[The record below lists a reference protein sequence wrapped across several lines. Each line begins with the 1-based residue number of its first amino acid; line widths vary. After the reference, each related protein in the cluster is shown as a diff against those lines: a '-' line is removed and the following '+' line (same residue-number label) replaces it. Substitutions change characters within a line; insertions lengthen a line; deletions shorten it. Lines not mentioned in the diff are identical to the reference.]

1 MQRRGGGEIQ
11 ERDGDQ
17 LAYESCR
24 AASKE
29 KSKPASEISWTG
41 VLSRKL
47 DVNSQSKGG
56 IV

>member
-1 MQRRGGGEIQ
+1 MQRRGGGEFQ

-17 LAYESCR
+17 LAYESRR
-24 AASKE
+24 ATSKE

-56 IV
+56 FV